1 MQSFKFTGSNAWEA
15 AVPDS
20 LDIAKQRK
28 LVEDLKRVGQ
38 NTDDAETRLR
48 DMLNFLTS
56 VRCAPGFG
64 SRLAHKG
71 RHHPS
76 DSSES

>member
-1 MQSFKFTGSNAWEA
+1 
-15 AVPDS
+15 VPDS

-28 LVEDLKRVGQ
+28 LVEDLKRDGQ

-56 VRCAPGFG
+56 VRCAPGVG
-64 SRLAHKG
+64 GKLTHKG

>member
-1 MQSFKFTGSNAWEA
+1 
-15 AVPDS
+15 VPDS

-48 DMLNFLTS
+48 AMVDFLTA
-56 VRCAPGFG
+56 VRCAPASAVGKQAPR
-64 SRLAHKG
+64 SRQQ
-71 RHHPS
+71 RS
-76 DSSES
+76 DLSEG